1 MFDDFEMSQAQL
13 EETALA
19 AGIVVGGFI
28 LAWLVSR
35 LSRVVLHS
43 LTKTPDTDIDD
54 LPANALRGP
63 VVWFIALQGL
73 FIGLRTLSYL
83 DPHTRTVEQFW
94 VALALMIVVIAARR
108 VVLELVDWLSTR
120 PGVSE
125 MPGFDARSMPFVRRI
140 LNVLVLAVGTLLIMD
155 AVGVSI
161 SPLLAGL
168 GLGGLAV
175 ALALQPL
182 LSNIFAS
189 SYVITDSSIAVGDY
203 VEVDGGPTGVV
214 EDIGWRA
221 TRIRTFDNNIS
232 MVPNSSVADSIITN
246 YDSADARADARVDC
260 GIAYEEDLDHV
271 EEIVLDEINKL
282 LELDYVEKARTPIF
296 RYSEFADSNVNF
308 FVKMRAVTWGD
319 SFMLKHEM
327 MKCIH
332 RRLTAEGIVINYPAR
347 RLMLASEDV
356 DGFERLG
363 SALRSSDSTS

>member
-1 MFDDFEMSQAQL
+1 MFDFDLSQAQL

-19 AGIVVGGFI
+19 AAITVGGFV
-28 LAWLVSR
+28 LAWFVSR
-35 LSRVVLHS
+35 LSRIVIHAF
-43 LTKTPDTDIDD
+43 TRTTDTEIDD
-54 LPANALRGP
+54 ILANALRGP

-73 FIGLRTLSYL
+73 FIGLKTLSYL
-83 DPHTRTVEQFW
+83 DQYADTIQRTW

-108 VVLELVDWLSTR
+108 VVLELVDWLATR

-125 MPGFDARSMPFVRRI
+125 LPGFDARSMPFVRRL
-140 LNVLVLAVGTLLIMD
+140 LNVLVLSVGALLVMD
-155 AVGVSI
+155 ALGISI

-168 GLGGLAV
+168 GLGGFAV

-189 SYVITDSSIAVGDY
+189 SYVITDASIAVGDY

-232 MVPNSSVADSIITN
+232 MVPNASVADSIITN

-260 GIAYEEDLDHV
+260 GIAYEEDLDSV

-282 LELDYVEKARTPIF
+282 LELDYVDKARTPIF

-319 SFMLKHEM
+319 SFMLKHQL

-356 DGFERLG
+356 EGFERLG
-363 SALRSSDSTS
+363 SALRNGDSIS

>member
-1 MFDDFEMSQAQL
+1 MFDFDLSQSQL

-19 AGIVVGGFI
+19 AGIAIGGFV

-35 LSRVVLHS
+35 LSRMVIHVF
-43 LTKTPDTDIDD
+43 TKTTETEIDD
-54 LPANALRGP
+54 ILANALRGP
-63 VVWFIALQGL
+63 IVAFVALQGL
-73 FIGLRTLSYL
+73 FIALRTLSYL
-83 DPHTRTVEQFW
+83 DQHSDTIERSW

-120 PGVSE
+120 PGVSAL
-125 MPGFDARSMPFVRRI
+125 PGFDARSMPFVRRI
-140 LNVLVLAVGTLLIMD
+140 LNVLVLSVGTLLVMD
-155 AVGVSI
+155 ALGISI

-168 GLGGLAV
+168 GLGGFAV

-189 SYVITDSSIAVGDY
+189 SYVITDASIAVGDY
-203 VEVDGGPTGVV
+203 VEVAGGPTGVV

-232 MVPNSSVADSIITN
+232 MVPNAAVADSIITN
-246 YDSADARADARVDC
+246 YDSADARADARVEC
-260 GIAYEEDLDHV
+260 GIAYEEDLERV
-271 EEIVLDEINKL
+271 ETIVLDEISKL
-282 LELDYVEKARTPIF
+282 LELDYVDAARTPLF

-319 SFMLKHEM
+319 SFLLKHEL

-332 RRLTAEGIVINYPAR
+332 RRLTAEGVVINYPAR

-356 DGFERLG
+356 EGFERLG
-363 SALRSSDSTS
+363 SALRNGGASS